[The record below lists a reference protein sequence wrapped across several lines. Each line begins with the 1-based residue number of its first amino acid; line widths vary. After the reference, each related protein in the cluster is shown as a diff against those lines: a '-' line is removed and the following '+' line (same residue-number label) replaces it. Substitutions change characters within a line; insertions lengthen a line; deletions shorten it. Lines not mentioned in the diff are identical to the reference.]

1 MGKYLVK
8 MILVFAAV
16 LTVDGASVGATSYDE
31 YRNSESQAADS
42 LNVVVQWNRVL
53 LVIVRTPGAQS
64 ATVHPTR
71 SFAIMH
77 SAIYDAVNAID
88 RSHKPYVV
96 RLTDVSRFASRDA
109 AAASAAHE
117 VLAALY
123 PKFQAMLDDLLQ
135 RSLASIPDGAD
146 SSEGVTLG
154 KTEIL
159 ALRSND
165 RSGASPIP
173 FAFTNPPAPG
183 AYQST
188 PPNFPKQPQ
197 FTHWSHITPFALQR
211 ADQFRPGPPP
221 GLTSDTYTDVFN
233 EVKSLG
239 IANSTAATPDQA
251 LTGRFWSG
259 AIQNYW
265 NEITQTAVLR
275 HD

>member
-8 MILVFAAV
+8 MILVLAAV

-31 YRNSESQAADS
+31 YRNSENQAADS

-71 SFAIMH
+71 SIAIMH
-77 SAIYDAVNAID
+77 AAIYDAVNAID

-146 SSEGVTLG
+146 RSRPSTRTDNR
-154 KTEIL
+154 TECPPLCAAKPEFRRRSYCLLRRQVHLQLL
-159 ALRSND
+159 A
-165 RSGASPIP
+165 AS
-173 FAFTNPPAPG
+173 
-183 AYQST
+183 
-188 PPNFPKQPQ
+188 
-197 FTHWSHITPFALQR
+197 
-211 ADQFRPGPPP
+211 D
-221 GLTSDTYTDVFN
+221 SD
-233 EVKSLG
+233 SRG
-239 IANSTAATPDQA
+239 
-251 LTGRFWSG
+251 GHR
-259 AIQNYW
+259 
-265 NEITQTAVLR
+265 R
-275 HD
+275 